1 MEAYR
6 VTLSH
11 LATGTII
18 QLCLYMLVQPS
29 LSRCNCDTDRCSY
42 MSKGVILLFMGLS
55 HLTDIV
61 LSLVQPQFV
70 SNYI

>member
-29 LSRCNCDTDRCSY
+29 LCHKKCDIIIY
-42 MSKGVILLFMGLS
+42 GLC